1 MTHVRNTHT
10 AGCTLRLCSKMHA
23 VLNTWRATEFYFLIK
38 LFTFTRYVLASRPA
52 EVQSCLFSLT
62 QENACGSCRQRNTA
76 QHSPAQQRP
85 DLALHLPS
93 VTVAVALPL
102 WVKWAASFAFAF
114 AVAVA
119 LPPVGGTIKK
129 VQARISPRTTLCR
142 PARFNTLTY
151 THTYLQLSYVSSF
164 ILILGTPTLFTL
176 WTGSEHHET
185 LPHNVI
191 NSRPL
196 VNNQIPNLSVP
207 CGKKKIN

>member
-1 MTHVRNTHT
+1 MF
-10 AGCTLRLCSKMHA
+10 LPHA
-23 VLNTWRATEFYFLIK
+23 PPRCKVVCFLWPKKTPVALVANAT
-38 LFTFTRYVLASRPA
+38 
-52 EVQSCLFSLT
+52 
-62 QENACGSCRQRNTA
+62 
-76 QHSPAQQRP
+76 QHSAAQQRP
-85 DLALHLPS
+85 DLGLHLPS

-114 AVAVA
+114 AFAVA

-129 VQARISPRTTLCR
+129 VQARISLRTTLCR
-142 PARFNTLTY
+142 PARFNTCVLINIHTHI
-151 THTYLQLSYVSSF
+151 HTYLQLSYVSSF